1 MNAPRSKVHFVV
13 AGSNV
18 IIDNFVHLPHYFYS
32 SRGIKK
38 LYRHCWRNTRR
49 SLEEHMVEE

>member
-38 LYRHCWRNTRR
+38 IYRHCWRNTRR